1 LGILDILIIIPLA
14 WAAFQG
20 YKKGLIYEIAK
31 IVALLLGI
39 FAAIK
44 FSEPMKDWLSTVTSW
59 DEKWLPAIA
68 FGLVFILVVVAV
80 YYLGKILDSIL
91 KAMKLGLINKLAGLA
106 LGAAKMGLILS
117 GFLMLVQ
124 SVDKGEMLLTSE
136 RKESS
141 MMYEP
146 VLKLGT
152 TVVPAVKESKL
163 YQKVIENFNEI
174 KDDVE
179 I

>member
-1 LGILDILIIIPLA
+1 
-14 WAAFQG
+14 
-20 YKKGLIYEIAK
+20 
-31 IVALLLGI
+31 VALLLGI

-44 FSEPMKDWLSTVTSW
+44 FSEPMKDWLSTATDW

-68 FGLVFILVVVAV
+68 FGIVFLAVVIAV
-80 YYLGKILDSIL
+80 YYFGKILDSIL
-91 KAMKLGLINKLAGLA
+91 KAAKLGIINKVAGLA

-117 GFLMLVQ
+117 GFLMLIQ
-124 SVDKGEMLLTSE
+124 SVDKGEMLLTPE

-141 MMYEP
+141 IMYEP
-146 VLKLGT
+146 VLKFGT
-152 TVVPAVKESKL
+152 TVIPAVKESKL
-163 YQKVIENFNEI
+163 YKQVIENFNSI

>member
-1 LGILDILIIIPLA
+1 MGILDILLIIPLA

-20 YKKGLIYEIAK
+20 FKKGLIYEIAK

-44 FSEPMKDWLSTVTSW
+44 FSEPMRAWLSTATEW

-68 FGLVFILVVVAV
+68 FGIVFLVVVIGV
-80 YYLGKILDSIL
+80 YYFGKILDSIL
-91 KAMKLGLINKLAGLA
+91 KAAKLGLINKLAGLA
-106 LGAAKMGLILS
+106 LGATKMGLILS
-117 GFLMLVQ
+117 GVLMLIQ
-124 SVDKGEMLLTSE
+124 SVDMGEMVLTQE

-141 MMYEP
+141 IMYEP
-146 VLKLGT
+146 VLKFGT
-152 TVVPAVKESKL
+152 TVIPAVRESKL
-163 YQKVIENFNEI
+163 YQQVIENFNEI
-174 KDDVE
+174 KENVD

>member
-31 IVALLLGI
+31 VVALLLGI

-44 FSEPMKDWLSTVTSW
+44 FSEPMKEWLSTVTSW
-59 DEKWLPAIA
+59 DENWLPAIA
-68 FGLVFILVVVAV
+68 FGLVFVGVVVGV
-80 YYLGKILDSIL
+80 YYFGRILDSML
-91 KAMKLGLINKLAGLA
+91 KAMSLGLLNKLAGLA
-106 LGAAKMGLILS
+106 LGSLKMGLILS
-117 GFLMLVQ
+117 GFLMLIQ
-124 SVDKGEMLLTSE
+124 SVDKGEMLLTQE

-146 VLKLGT
+146 VLKFGT

-163 YQKVIENFNEI
+163 YKQVMENFNDI
-174 KDDVE
+174 KEDVE